1 MIVLRAPPP
10 VLGVGSIIAGVV
22 AASLTWFELDR
33 TFRVPPSTTKKI
45 ALYALWWGFVL
56 LNGALALFLYTQV
69 YDLTLFANWPEWL
82 RGVVVGGTYLSVV
95 RQKFFTTQRSGK
107 DDKTPI
113 GIELLYE
120 NVKEAVFRRIND
132 IAGAA
137 RQREVRQLSDSSQLA
152 ALARDAKLRVNNDT
166 LLSRQ
171 RKTELLA
178 WILTVLKDPQ
188 ASEPDKK
195 DALATF
201 VLYGDQT

>member
-1 MIVLRAPPP
+1 M
-10 VLGVGSIIAGVV
+10 
-22 AASLTWFELDR
+22 
-33 TFRVPPSTTKKI
+33 
-45 ALYALWWGFVL
+45 
-56 LNGALALFLYTQV
+56 
-69 YDLTLFANWPEWL
+69 

-137 RQREVRQLSDSSQLA
+137 RQREVRELSDNSQLA
-152 ALARDAKLRVNNDT
+152 TLARDAKLRVNNDT

>member
-1 MIVLRAPPP
+1 M
-10 VLGVGSIIAGVV
+10 V

>member
-1 MIVLRAPPP
+1 
-10 VLGVGSIIAGVV
+10 
-22 AASLTWFELDR
+22 
-33 TFRVPPSTTKKI
+33 
-45 ALYALWWGFVL
+45 VL

-69 YDLTLFANWPEWL
+69 YDLSLFANWPVWL

-95 RQKFFTTQRSGK
+95 RQKFFTAQGSGK
-107 DDKTPI
+107 GDKTPI

-166 LLSRQ
+166 LLSTQ

-195 DALATF
+195 DALSTF
-201 VLYGDQT
+201 VIYGDQT